1 MEQAL
6 DLMGDPEALH
16 DWGRAPA
23 AAVERAREAVAGL
36 IGARPE
42 EIIFTS
48 GAVESRNLAVKGTLS
63 ARARDGGHVVASM
76 MEHPATLSACRTA
89 TRRAGGLRMV
99 AAGPT
104 GAVAPADL
112 REALRED
119 SVLVCLTH
127 AQAEIGTVADL
138 GPLIAAARST
148 DARPAVHVDA
158 ALTTGL
164 LDVDVT
170 GLDADLVTIGAGPM
184 GAPLWTGAL
193 WVSPGARLHPLVEG
207 GDQESGKRAGHVN
220 LPGVVGLGVAAE
232 LAARERAGR
241 VRVLRERTGRLVA
254 GLLGVDGVRLNG
266 PPVEERLPGHVQV
279 SVAGADSESL
289 TLMLAVRGVAVSPGS
304 ACTGAG
310 KSSPVLE
317 AIGLDAP
324 WVHSAVLFTMA
335 PTTTDHEI
343 DTAITAFTDAVRTL
357 RGMGVPG

>member
-1 MEQAL
+1 
-6 DLMGDPEALH
+6 
-16 DWGRAPA
+16 
-23 AAVERAREAVAGL
+23 
-36 IGARPE
+36 
-42 EIIFTS
+42 
-48 GAVESRNLAVKGTLS
+48 
-63 ARARDGGHVVASM
+63 
-76 MEHPATLSACRTA
+76 
-89 TRRAGGLRMV
+89 MV

-148 DARPAVHVDA
+148 DARPTVHVDA

-170 GLDADLVTIGAGPM
+170 TLGADLVTVGAGPM

-193 WVSPGARLHPLVEG
+193 WVSPETRLHPLVEG
-207 GDQESGKRAGHVN
+207 GDQESGKRAGHVS
-220 LPGVVGLGVAAE
+220 LPGVVGLGAAAD
-232 LAARERAGR
+232 LAVRERALR
-241 VRVLRERTGRLVA
+241 ERILRERTARLVS
-254 GLLGVDGVRLNG
+254 GLLTVDGVRLNG

-289 TLMLAVRGVAVSPGS
+289 TLMLAVRGVAASPGS

-317 AIGLDAP
+317 AIGLEAP

-335 PTTTDHEI
+335 STTTDHEI
-343 DTAITAFTDAVRTL
+343 DTAIAAFADAVRAL